1 MRAKLE
7 RIVKRAP
14 EVMVKITGRTKS
26 VEHLKSHLEYI
37 TRNGELTGETEQG
50 ALLVGR
56 VGLKDLQSRWADDAA
71 LDNRRRRDGSLSVNV
86 ILSMPAGTDA
96 AAVKDAARAFAIE
109 TFATNHDFVFVQH
122 LEDKHPHVHL
132 TVRSLGHDGKRLNP
146 RKADLQV
153 WRERF
158 AGELRL
164 RGIAAEAT
172 PRRTRGKS
180 AESRSR
186 RRAGVAQARR
196 YSLCRSA
203 CARGGLAAR
212 PRTERRGAPW
222 ERQFSRVRRRS
233 VGAICNYAAE
243 LERTGAQITRSRGRS
258 VNSSATCRR
267 SKQDGNCLRRNW
279 PSSPRA
285 AGGMRRATRNFLGA
299 SEVRE
304 GRAREIAV
312 SRGTPPGLRTK
323 RETIEDGLRK
333 AISLAAAYPTRK
345 TLSRAHRRYAG
356 QRERNAFGVTAF
368 TYSSSDAGRRSAN

>member
-1 MRAKLE
+1 MSRRRSPREADLFAELPPISYVWQTPIRRPRPAEWDIPDGARSGRLTPAMRAKLE

-26 VEHLKSHLEYI
+26 IEHLKSHLEYI

-56 VGLKDLQSRWADDAA
+56 EGLKDLQSRWADDAA

-109 TFATNHDFVFVQH
+109 TFGHNHDYVFVQH

-172 PRRTRGKS
+172 PRRTRGKVRK
-180 AESRSR
+180 ADRGTMLALR
-186 RRAGVAQARR
+186 KRDDHA
-196 YSLCRSA
+196 LCRSA
-203 CARGGLAAR
+203 CARGGLCVRRRTARAA
-212 PRTERRGAPW
+212 ERPW
-222 ERQFSRVRRRS
+222 ERQIQSRQEAIRRS
-233 VGAICNYAAE
+233 YLNYAAE
-243 LERTGAQITRSRGRS
+243 LERTGQ
-258 VNSSATCRR
+258 
-267 SKQDGNCLRRNW
+267 
-279 PSSPRA
+279 
-285 AGGMRRATRNFLGA
+285 
-299 SEVRE
+299 
-304 GRAREIAV
+304 
-312 SRGTPPGLRTK
+312 
-323 RETIEDGLRK
+323 
-333 AISLAAAYPTRK
+333 
-345 TLSRAHRRYAG
+345 AHRPSACAG
-356 QRERNAFGVTAF
+356 NA
-368 TYSSSDAGRRSAN
+368 

>member
-1 MRAKLE
+1 MSRRRSPREADLFAELPPISYVWQTPIRRPRPAEWDIPDSARSDRLTPAMRAKLE

-56 VGLKDLQSRWADDAA
+56 AGLKDLQSRWADDAA

-109 TFATNHDFVFVQH
+109 TFGENHDFIFVQH

-132 TVRSLGHDGKRLNP
+132 TVRSCGHDGKRLNP

-172 PRRTRGKS
+172 PRRTRGKVRKADRGTMLALRKREITPYVDRRAREEVLRQAVEGKS
-180 AESRSR
+180 AER
-186 RRAGVAQARR
+186 
-196 YSLCRSA
+196 
-203 CARGGLAAR
+203 
-212 PRTERRGAPW
+212 PW
-222 ERQFSRVRRRS
+222 EKPIQSRQEAIRRS
-233 VGAICNYAAE
+233 YLNYASE
-243 LERTGAQITRSRGRS
+243 LERTGEATDQALARQMREFVRDMPAIETRWQLLNKELAKFAASR
-258 VNSSATCRR
+258 RR
-267 SKQDGNCLRRNW
+267 DAARDTE
-279 PSSPRA
+279 SPRP
-285 AGGMRRATRNFLGA
+285 
-299 SEVRE
+299 SEPE
-304 GRAREIAV
+304 KDEHE
-312 SRGTPPGLRTK
+312 K
-323 RETIEDGLRK
+323 
-333 AISLAAAYPTRK
+333 
-345 TLSRAHRRYAG
+345 
-356 QRERNAFGVTAF
+356 
-368 TYSSSDAGRRSAN
+368 